1 MGTYKRH
8 GLVEDLAWLE
18 ELESIRIS
26 LLATLIAP
34 PKKSTSF
41 EGRTWEGR
49 VKYADIGPSIDAI
62 PLTSGF
68 FGYAHDLP
76 FGDVVDPIFGLL
88 YYCIE
93 YYVSRLI
100 LRPNLAYNS
109 TFNCVISSLIVP
121 SCSSNAVTSS
131 SIFVVDNA
139 NISWTSG
146 RGSEMKE
153 SPILYLEGTS
163 DIDCS

>member
-1 MGTYKRH
+1 LTQGAREHPNFFAGNSHSPSQEEHFIRRAYMG
-8 GLVEDLAWLE
+8 
-18 ELESIRIS
+18 
-26 LLATLIAP
+26 
-34 PKKSTSF
+34 
-41 EGRTWEGR
+41 GR